1 MQIKRDRDALIIVDV
16 QNDFCPGGSLAVPE
30 GDQVIPPIN
39 ALLRK
44 AQCLV
49 IATRDW
55 HPDDHCS
62 FKEKGGTW
70 PVHCVKG
77 TKGAEFHP
85 DLEISRIGEII
96 SKGTDP
102 EKEAYSGFEGTD
114 LVGLL
119 RRKGINR
126 VFISGLATEYCVKA
140 TALDALKE
148 GFQVVVLEDAIRGV
162 EVKGGDI
169 EKAIAEMKAS
179 GIVFTTSDQLMAD
192 S

>member
-1 MQIKRDRDALIIVDV
+1 MQINRERDALIIVDV

-70 PVHCVKG
+70 PVHCVRE

-85 DLEISRIGEII
+85 DLDISRVGEII

-114 LVGLL
+114 LIGLL
-119 RRKGINR
+119 RQKGINR

-148 GFQVVVLEDAIRGV
+148 GFQVVVLEDAIKGV
-162 EVKGGDI
+162 EVKAGDI

-179 GIVFTTSDQLMAD
+179 GVVFTTSDQLMTD